1 MQTIEQSEAET
12 SAYEKER
19 GKPMPNYSHGI
30 VQANL
35 IISLHTQAKGEYRII
50 SELALEFSDGTT
62 LTPDVVALPKRP
74 VNWGGEPVR
83 CKEIPQL
90 VVEIVSPTQ
99 GYLEMNRKR
108 LLYFRHGV
116 RSVWI
121 VEPDL
126 QAVAIYHPGAGR
138 PQIIQ
143 QGEIT
148 DPITGLTARLE
159 DIFS

>member
-1 MQTIEQSEAET
+1 
-12 SAYEKER
+12 
-19 GKPMPNYSHGI
+19 MPNYSHGT

-35 IISLHTQAKGEYRII
+35 IISLHAQARGEYRII
-50 SELALEFSDGTT
+50 AELALELSDGTS

-83 CKEIPQL
+83 CKETPLL

-108 LLYFRHGV
+108 LAYFRHGV

-126 QAVAIYHPGAGR
+126 QAVAIYLPGEKR
-138 PQIIQ
+138 PQIVQ
-143 QGEIT
+143 QGEIV
-148 DPITGLTARLE
+148 DSATGLSARLE